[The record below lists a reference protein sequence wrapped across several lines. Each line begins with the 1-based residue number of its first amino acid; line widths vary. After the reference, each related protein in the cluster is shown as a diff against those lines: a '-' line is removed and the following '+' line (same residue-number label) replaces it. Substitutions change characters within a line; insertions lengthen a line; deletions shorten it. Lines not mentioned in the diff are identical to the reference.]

1 MPIMDGDVMIRKC
14 KDELE
19 LGNMK
24 FIVVSGG
31 VHEELI
37 QNCRSMGLEYI
48 LEKPINKNI
57 VREFMK

>member
-1 MPIMDGDVMIRKC
+1 MPTMDGDVMIRKC

-37 QNCRSMGLEYI
+37 
-48 LEKPINKNI
+48 
-57 VREFMK
+57 